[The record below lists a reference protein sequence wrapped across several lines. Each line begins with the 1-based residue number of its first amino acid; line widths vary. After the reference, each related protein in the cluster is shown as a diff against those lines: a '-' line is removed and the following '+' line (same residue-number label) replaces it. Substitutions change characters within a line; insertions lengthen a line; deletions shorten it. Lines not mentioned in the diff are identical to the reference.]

1 MFRPFRRSGPPPF
14 QVMSSTWR
22 GATRASQKAAAE
34 AAPPVAAEQLEA
46 EPSKPVV
53 ESKRIVSPAPTVG
66 VQTMAK
72 PRETEKPSPRAT
84 IEVRRRND
92 PPSSP
97 KQSFDF
103 SRLTQPIAK
112 GAAWLGGATLALG
125 AIAGDGVKSLKQR
138 FVGKTHRGQAGPA
151 ALPRK
156 TVVLG
161 FAALAAVIMV
171 IVWIM
176 SDPNTPQV
184 PALQQNQ
191 LAVTDTNLKTLEP
204 RGGGNTA
211 GTQLP
216 PSTNRQPQVA
226 PPVDRVTPPVPPAA
240 IEGVPRPKL
249 ARTATDPRVKGQRYY
264 TLATYSVNKEAYL
277 VPLLEYLWSQGVE
290 AAAINGHNSGFF
302 QVVALQGFTRDE
314 INSKAHK
321 QYEETLRRIGRKWK
335 AEGGGDDNL
344 QGLYLQ
350 EYSGAQAKLS
360 ITKAN

>member
-22 GATRASQKAAAE
+22 GATRASQKTAAE
-34 AAPPVAAEQLEA
+34 AVEPVAAAQVEA
-46 EPSKPVV
+46 EPIKPVV
-53 ESKRIVSPAPTVG
+53 ESRRVTAPVSPVIK
-66 VQTMAK
+66 QH
-72 PRETEKPSPRAT
+72 ETEKPAPRAT

-125 AIAGDGVKSLKQR
+125 AMAGDRVKALKQR

-161 FAALAAVIMV
+161 FAALAAVIML

-176 SDPNTPQV
+176 GDPNTPRV

-191 LAVTDTNLKTLEP
+191 LAVTDANLKALEP
-204 RGGGNTA
+204 RGSGNTA

-216 PSTNRQPQVA
+216 PSGNRQPQVV
-226 PPVDRVTPPVPPAA
+226 PPVDRGTPPVVQPSGV
-240 IEGVPRPKL
+240 EGVPRPKL
-249 ARTATDPRVKGQRYY
+249 ARTTTDPREKGQRYY
-264 TLATYSVNKEAYL
+264 TLATYSVNKETYL
-277 VPLLEYLWSQGVE
+277 MPLLEYLWSQGVE

>member
-1 MFRPFRRSGPPPF
+1 
-14 QVMSSTWR
+14 MSSTWR
-22 GATRASQKAAAE
+22 GATRASQKAAE
-34 AAPPVAAEQLEA
+34 AAPPVATTQVEA
-46 EPSKPVV
+46 EAIKPVV
-53 ESKRIVSPAPTVG
+53 ESRRVTAVPSPVMK
-66 VQTMAK
+66 QQ
-72 PRETEKPSPRAT
+72 ETEKPAPRAT

-97 KQSFDF
+97 KQALDF

-125 AIAGDGVKSLKQR
+125 AMAGDGVKSLKQR
-138 FVGKTHRGQAGPA
+138 FAGKTHRGQAGPA

-161 FAALAAVIMV
+161 FAALAAVIMLM
-171 IVWIM
+171 VWIM
-176 SDPNTPQV
+176 SDRNAANV
-184 PALQQNQ
+184 PALQQNE
-191 LAVTDTNLKTLEP
+191 LSVTDANLNALEP
-204 RGGGNTA
+204 RGQGNTA

-216 PSTNRQPQVA
+216 PSTNRQQPQVV
-226 PPVDRVTPPVPPAA
+226 PPANPGVAFPVPPAA
-240 IEGVPRPKL
+240 VEGVPRPKL
-249 ARTATDPRVKGQRYY
+249 ARTTTDPREKGQRYFV
-264 TLATYSVNKEAYL
+264 LATYSVNKETYL
-277 VPLLEYLWSQGVE
+277 MPLLEYLWSQGVE

-344 QGLYLQ
+344 QGLYLL